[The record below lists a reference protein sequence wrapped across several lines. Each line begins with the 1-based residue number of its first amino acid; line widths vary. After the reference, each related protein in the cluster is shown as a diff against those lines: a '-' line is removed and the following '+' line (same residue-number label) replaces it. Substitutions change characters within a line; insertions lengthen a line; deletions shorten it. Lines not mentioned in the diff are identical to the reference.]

1 MSIKPT
7 SQHRVG
13 VLPGMRKLVVV
24 IPEDLF
30 KALKIR
36 SVEQD
41 RLMKELV
48 NDALRRYLGIKEGG
62 ERGKR

>member
-1 MSIKPT
+1 
-7 SQHRVG
+7 
-13 VLPGMRKLVVV
+13 MRKLLAQ

-41 RLMKELV
+41 MLMKDMVAE
-48 NDALRRYLGIKEGG
+48 ALRRYLGIKEGG
-62 ERGKR
+62 ESGKKK

>member
-1 MSIKPT
+1 
-7 SQHRVG
+7 
-13 VLPGMRKLVVV
+13 MRKLVVV

-41 RLMKELV
+41 VLMKEMV
-48 NDALRRYLGIKEGG
+48 EEALRRYLGLKGG
-62 ERGKR
+62 ESGKR